1 MNTQTGKTPMPVG
14 AFRVEQ
20 EVTIQGSPARVF
32 DALTKEVSAWWGMP
46 HMYSEEA
53 RDIIL
58 EPNVG
63 GRLFEDWGNG
73 EGVLYATVTIARRPE
88 WLRLTGPIGI
98 RGAVAGVVDI
108 MLEPKGQATVVRLS
122 HRVVGEVTGE
132 TEASYDRE
140 WKSLLGERLKPFVE
154 RGERT
159 GLKR

>member
-132 TEASYDRE
+132 TEASYDRG
-140 WKSLLGERLKPFVE
+140 WKSLLGEGLKPFVE